1 MSQENVELSRAF
13 MDGIARASQGG
24 LDPDAM
30 VSRMADFWDPEVEF
44 DMSEGP
50 ALDIGELY
58 RGIAACQQLW
68 REWFSAWESLQF
80 EYELV
85 DAGSCVVV
93 LIDLMVRGRSTGI
106 EVPFGK
112 HAFVTNFRDG
122 LMFHTKIYMSQSE
135 ALEAAGVHE

>member
-13 MDGIARASQGG
+13 MDGIARASQEG
-24 LDPDAM
+24 LDPDAT

-50 ALDIGELY
+50 ALDIGEAY

-68 REWFSAWESLQF
+68 REWFAAWESLQF

-85 DAGSCVVV
+85 DAGDYVVV
-93 LIDLMVRGRSTGI
+93 RTDRPAVARALHRHRG
-106 EVPFGK
+106 
-112 HAFVTNFRDG
+112 
-122 LMFHTKIYMSQSE
+122 
-135 ALEAAGVHE
+135 ALR